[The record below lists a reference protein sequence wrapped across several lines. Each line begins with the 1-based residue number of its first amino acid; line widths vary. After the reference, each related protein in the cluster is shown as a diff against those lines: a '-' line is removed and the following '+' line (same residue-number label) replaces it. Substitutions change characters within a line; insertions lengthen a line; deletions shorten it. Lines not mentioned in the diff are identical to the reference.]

1 MPRTP
6 KIKIASTWYLRSKCL
21 SAPGI
26 TIIIIIIVIIIII
39 IIIVIDTYVWVKGT
53 EEQVPNQNLTN
64 RAEAKCSKYLILNGN
79 ISPENMGMDMII

>member
-6 KIKIASTWYLRSKCL
+6 KIKIASTWYLRFKCL
-21 SAPGI
+21 SEPGI
-26 TIIIIIIVIIIII
+26 TIIIIIIIIIII
-39 IIIVIDTYVWVKGT
+39 TIVIDTYVWVKGT

-64 RAEAKCSKYLILNGN
+64 RAEAKYSKYLILNGN